1 MKLLRM
7 SSRPMSRD
15 KADTLLLLATSV
27 LVLAPHAAHL
37 PTWVVL
43 ACSALL
49 LWRGWITFR
58 GNRMPP
64 RLLLLPIAV
73 LAMAGVYLSYK
84 TIFGR
89 EVGVAMLALL
99 LTFKLLEMHAKRDLF
114 VLLFLSFFLVLTGF
128 FYSQGI
134 GTALLTIASSVAIV
148 TTQLTFQYTGVV
160 PPLGQRLRFGA
171 FILLLA
177 APLTLVLF
185 LLFPRI
191 QGPLWGTPTDT
202 PSARSGLS
210 DSMSP
215 GNISRLALS
224 DSIAFRVRFIDEPP
238 AKSKLYWRGPVL
250 SAYDGRTWTSSKL
263 RVHGNRRI
271 NIHMRGAPIRYQV
284 TLEPSGRNWLFALD
298 VPQAVPQ
305 LANNPAAA
313 GPDLELLTLQPINE
327 RVRYDASSVVDF
339 DLQLNETPRA
349 LQQALDLPQGFNPR
363 TIEFAANVRNNAD
376 SEIDMVNT
384 VIKFFRQ
391 ENFRYTLEPPML
403 GTHAVDEFL
412 FDSRAGFCEHYAG
425 AFVVLMRVMGI
436 PARVVTGYQ
445 GGEITPADGFMEVR
459 QSDAHAWAE
468 VWLQGRGW
476 IRIDP
481 TAAVAP
487 DRIEMNLR
495 SVIPRQTLGGLITLD
510 GAKYSWFTSWR
521 QNWDA
526 VTNAWNQWVLNYTP
540 ERQKNLIQSL
550 GFDHVDWRTLI
561 VLMFAA
567 GIAIMAIVVLPLVM
581 NRSKAEPVEALY
593 RALSKQLARYG
604 CERKIHEGPRAYG
617 IRLTAADSPLP
628 PEKKAAVARFLE
640 YYEAARYG
648 SADIASPASVISTL
662 KSLLIACR

>member
-191 QGPLWGTPTDT
+191 QGPRRFYSLDASRAFDGAPTGT
-202 PSARSGLS
+202 RS
-210 DSMSP
+210 
-215 GNISRLALS
+215 
-224 DSIAFRVRFIDEPP
+224 
-238 AKSKLYWRGPVL
+238 
-250 SAYDGRTWTSSKL
+250 DGRMVAFQ
-263 RVHGNRRI
+263 RCG
-271 NIHMRGAPIRYQV
+271 
-284 TLEPSGRNWLFALD
+284 
-298 VPQAVPQ
+298 PQ
-305 LANNPAAA
+305 
-313 GPDLELLTLQPINE
+313 
-327 RVRYDASSVVDF
+327 
-339 DLQLNETPRA
+339 
-349 LQQALDLPQGFNPR
+349 
-363 TIEFAANVRNNAD
+363 
-376 SEIDMVNT
+376 
-384 VIKFFRQ
+384 
-391 ENFRYTLEPPML
+391 
-403 GTHAVDEFL
+403 
-412 FDSRAGFCEHYAG
+412 
-425 AFVVLMRVMGI
+425 
-436 PARVVTGYQ
+436 
-445 GGEITPADGFMEVR
+445 
-459 QSDAHAWAE
+459 
-468 VWLQGRGW
+468 
-476 IRIDP
+476 
-481 TAAVAP
+481 
-487 DRIEMNLR
+487 
-495 SVIPRQTLGGLITLD
+495 
-510 GAKYSWFTSWR
+510 
-521 QNWDA
+521 
-526 VTNAWNQWVLNYTP
+526 
-540 ERQKNLIQSL
+540 
-550 GFDHVDWRTLI
+550 
-561 VLMFAA
+561 
-567 GIAIMAIVVLPLVM
+567 
-581 NRSKAEPVEALY
+581 
-593 RALSKQLARYG
+593 
-604 CERKIHEGPRAYG
+604 RK
-617 IRLTAADSPLP
+617 
-628 PEKKAAVARFLE
+628 K
-640 YYEAARYG
+640 
-648 SADIASPASVISTL
+648 
-662 KSLLIACR
+662 